1 MGAEPKLS
9 AFRLVALPPPPPQ
22 TQQRRLGLR
31 GVGVSSSGGGAD
43 SDAYLQSSG
52 VKRRL
57 AAASRGRT
65 PSLSHYLTR
74 KQGRSSAS

>member
-1 MGAEPKLS
+1 MGAEPKFS
-9 AFRLVALPPPPPQ
+9 AFRLVAPRPPPR

-31 GVGVSSSGGGAD
+31 GVGVSSSGGGTD

-57 AAASRGRT
+57 AAARAAVRRHQ
-65 PSLSHYLTR
+65 SLTI
-74 KQGRSSAS
+74 